1 VGGCGGQEG
10 LEDTDSSPGSKR
22 KGILEGTKLKGGK
35 AREFYSQQLMLPEWM
50 VDIPINLKKDWC
62 IMARPAGQRCLV
74 IAANGSTISRQRN
87 GRILHCFPS
96 ALPNG
101 ARTRDVAAASHVYC
115 ILDCIFH
122 AVGFSSLN
130 LIWGTIFK
138 LIIRTVVNS
147 SP

>member
-1 VGGCGGQEG
+1 
-10 LEDTDSSPGSKR
+10 
-22 KGILEGTKLKGGK
+22 
-35 AREFYSQQLMLPEWM
+35 
-50 VDIPINLKKDWC
+50 
-62 IMARPAGQRCLV
+62 MARPAGQRCLV

-130 LIWGTIFK
+130 LILGTIFK
-138 LIIRTVVNS
+138 LSIRTVVNS
-147 SP
+147 SPWLGGLRFKGEALRHGLRFKCLSSHWCSVSIEASWRFST

>member
-1 VGGCGGQEG
+1 MDVLVEKSVMFCDLLGC
-10 LEDTDSSPGSKR
+10 R
-22 KGILEGTKLKGGK
+22 
-35 AREFYSQQLMLPEWM
+35 
-50 VDIPINLKKDWC
+50 C

-138 LIIRTVVNS
+138 LSIRTVVNS
-147 SP
+147 SPWVRCLRFKGDALRHGLRLKCLSFHWCSVSIEASWRFST